1 MDSRWKT
8 KTIVYKTIRNI
19 FYSVIYKL
27 KNPHNVDILTLDE
40 LESKEINNIIDLAI
54 DLKKE
59 LKKGK
64 EKPLLQ
70 NKTLA
75 MIFEKPSTRT
85 RVSFE
90 TGMFQLGGHA
100 LTLSPNDLQLSRGES
115 IADTA
120 RTLSRYV
127 NVVMAR
133 VYDHKSLETFARNSS
148 IPVINGLSDSYHPC
162 QILADLMTI
171 KEHKKN
177 LKKIKIAWI
186 GDGNNVCNSLI
197 LGCAKL
203 KIQLSVA
210 IPDGYEP
217 EFDVIK
223 IGKEAEIL
231 EVSDNPETAVQD
243 ADVVMTD
250 TFVSIHNT
258 SSDRVKKFLPKFQ
271 VNQAL
276 MNKAKKDAIFMHCL
290 PAKRDQEVTSDVIDG
305 SQSVVWDEA
314 ENRLHVQKALLVHLL
329 GV

>member
-1 MDSRWKT
+1 MTQK
-8 KTIVYKTIRNI
+8 
-19 FYSVIYKL
+19 
-27 KNPHNVDILTLDE
+27 PHNVDVLTLDE

-54 DLKKE
+54 DLKKQQR
-59 LKKGK
+59 KGK

-90 TGMFQLGGHA
+90 TGIFQLGGHA
-100 LTLSPNDLQLSRGES
+100 LTLSKNDLQLSRGES
-115 IADTA
+115 IEDTA
-120 RTLSRYV
+120 KTLSRYV
-127 NVVMAR
+127 NVIMAR
-133 VYDHKSLETFARNSS
+133 VYDHKSLETLAKNAS
-148 IPVINGLSDSYHPC
+148 IPVINGLSDSFHPC

-203 KIQLSVA
+203 KIKLSVA
-210 IPDGYEP
+210 VPDGYEP
-217 EFDVIK
+217 DLEVAK
-223 IGKEAEIL
+223 IGKDAEIL
-231 EVSDNPETAVQD
+231 EVSDNPELAVKD
-243 ADVVMTD
+243 ADVIMTD
-250 TFVSIHNT
+250 TFVSIHNANP
-258 SSDRVKKFLPKFQ
+258 DRIKKFLPKFQ
-271 VNQAL
+271 VNQSL
-276 MNKAKKDAIFMHCL
+276 MNKSKKDAIFMHCL
-290 PAKRDQEVTSDVIDG
+290 PAKREQEVTSDVIDG

>member
-1 MDSRWKT
+1 MT
-8 KTIVYKTIRNI
+8 KK
-19 FYSVIYKL
+19 
-27 KNPHNVDILTLDE
+27 PHNVDVLTLDE
-40 LESKEINNIIDLAI
+40 LESKEIINIIDLAI
-54 DLKKE
+54 DLKKQQ
-59 LKKGK
+59 KKGK

-70 NKTLA
+70 NKTMA

-90 TGMFQLGGHA
+90 TGIFQLGGHA

-115 IADTA
+115 IEDTA
-120 RTLSRYV
+120 KTLSRYV
-127 NVVMAR
+127 NVIMAR
-133 VYDHKSLETFARNSS
+133 VYDHKSLETLAKNAS
-148 IPVINGLSDSYHPC
+148 IPVINGLSDSFHPC

-203 KIQLSVA
+203 KIKLSVA
-210 IPDGYEP
+210 VPDGYEP
-217 EFDVIK
+217 DLEIAK
-223 IGKEAEIL
+223 IGKDAEIL
-231 EVSDNPETAVQD
+231 EVSDNPELAVKD
-243 ADVVMTD
+243 ADVIISD
-250 TFVSIHNT
+250 TFVSIHNANP
-258 SSDRVKKFLPKFQ
+258 DRIKKFLPKFQ
-271 VNQAL
+271 VNQSL
-276 MNKAKKDAIFMHCL
+276 MNKSKKDAIFMHCL
-290 PAKRDQEVTSDVIDG
+290 PAKREQEVTSDVIDG

>member
-1 MDSRWKT
+1 MT
-8 KTIVYKTIRNI
+8 KK
-19 FYSVIYKL
+19 
-27 KNPHNVDILTLDE
+27 PHNVDVLRLDE

-54 DLKKE
+54 DLKKQQ
-59 LKKGK
+59 KKGN

-85 RVSFE
+85 RISFE
-90 TGMFQLGGHA
+90 TGIFQLGGHA
-100 LTLSPNDLQLSRGES
+100 IILSPNDLQLSRGES
-115 IADTA
+115 IEDTA
-120 RTLSRYV
+120 KTLSRYV
-127 NVVMAR
+127 DVVMAR
-133 VYDHKSLETFARNSS
+133 VYEHKSLETFARNAS
-148 IPVINGLSDSYHPC
+148 IPVINGLSDSFHPC
-162 QILADLMTI
+162 QILADFMTI

-177 LKKIKIAWI
+177 LKKIKIAWV

-203 KIQLSVA
+203 KIKLSVA

-217 EFDVIK
+217 DFNVVK
-223 IGKEAEIL
+223 IGKDAEIL
-231 EVSDNPETAVQD
+231 QVSDNPEVAVKD
-243 ADVVMTD
+243 ADVIMTD

-258 SSDRVKKFLPKFQ
+258 NSDRLKKFLPKFQ
-271 VNQAL
+271 VNQSL

-290 PAKRDQEVTSDVIDG
+290 PAKREQEVTSDVIDG